1 MVQDTK
7 RSFQDPAF
15 SQNKRVPVHRWVPWV
30 AGYSQRFAEDALDR
44 YTNGT
49 DQLVLDPFSGV
60 GTTLVEADRAGHR
73 AVGFE
78 INPYAAFVSQ
88 TKLRAHRI
96 RTSALRQVIHELLR
110 YAKAIDTNQ
119 LVPKSSPPDG
129 FRTRSPFY
137 SPKVLEKVLLL
148 MDFIGEQDD
157 EVITDVIRLAFA
169 ATMVD
174 YSNYSYE
181 PSLGRRK
188 TVGRAEIDDFPV
200 IATLV
205 KKLTDIADD
214 SDWYRSNRVCLDR
227 PDGVVHARSFFE
239 DDSLEPSSVD
249 LIITSPPYMNNYHYN
264 RNTRP
269 HMYWLQFCQSPK
281 DLKTLEWQNFGT
293 SWQLARE
300 RATVDLDSAIA
311 DDEILQT
318 ITEIGRQ
325 NPGKG
330 VYGGMGWAN
339 YAVSYLND
347 CVRFMR
353 GVHRVLRPG
362 ASALVVIGNSVVQS
376 VHVPTDRFLA
386 KIAIDCGLEVPGI
399 HTPRET
405 RVGSSIINSSVRV
418 GQAGKQNRLYES
430 VVEIR
435 QAA

>member
-1 MVQDTK
+1 MAK
-7 RSFQDPAF
+7 ASERSFQDPAF
-15 SQNKRVPVHRWVPWV
+15 SQNKSVPVHRWVPWV
-30 AGYSQRFAEDALDR
+30 AGYSQRFAEDALAR

-49 DQLVLDPFSGV
+49 GQLILDPFAGV
-60 GTTLVEADRAGHR
+60 GTTLVEADRAGHH

-78 INPYAAFVSQ
+78 INPYAAFVCQ

-96 RTSALRQVIHELLR
+96 RTSTLRQAIDELLR
-110 YAKAIDTNQ
+110 YAKSIDTDG

-137 SPKVLEKVLLL
+137 SPKVLHKVLLL
-148 MDFIGEQDD
+148 MDFIGDQDD
-157 EVITDVIRLAFA
+157 EVIKDVIRLAFA

-188 TVGRAEIDDFPV
+188 AVGRAEVDDFPV

-205 KKLTDIADD
+205 KKLTEIADD
-214 SDWYRSNRVCLDR
+214 SDWYRSQRVCLQR
-227 PDGVVHARSFFE
+227 PDAVVHAQSFFGE
-239 DDSLEPSSVD
+239 DELEPSSVD

-269 HMYWLQFCQSPK
+269 HMYWLQFCQSPG
-281 DLKTLEWQNFGT
+281 DLKTLEWENFGT
-293 SWQLARE
+293 SWQLSRE
-300 RATVDLDSAIA
+300 QAQIELDTVIT
-311 DDEILQT
+311 DDEIHQVVHR
-318 ITEIGRQ
+318 IGQQ

-330 VYGGMGWAN
+330 VYGGTGWAN
-339 YAVSYLND
+339 YATNYLND

-353 GVHRVLRPG
+353 GVHRALRPG
-362 ASALVVIGNSVVQS
+362 ASALVVIGNSVVQG

-386 KIAIDCGLEVPGI
+386 KIAIDCGLEVPAI
-399 HTPRET
+399 HTPREA
-405 RVGSSIINSSVRV
+405 RVGNSIINSSVRA

-435 QAA
+435 QGT

>member
-1 MVQDTK
+1 MAK
-7 RSFQDPAF
+7 ASERSFQDPAF
-15 SQNKRVPVHRWVPWV
+15 SQNKSVPVHRWVPWV
-30 AGYSQRFAEDALDR
+30 AGYSQRFAQDALDR
-44 YTNGT
+44 YTAGAG
-49 DQLVLDPFSGV
+49 QLVLDPFSGV

-78 INPYAAFVSQ
+78 INPYAAFVCQ

-96 RTSALRQVIHELLR
+96 RTPVLRQAIHDLQE
-110 YAKAIDTNQ
+110 YAKDVDSRQ
-119 LVPKSSPPDG
+119 RVPRSSPPDG

-137 SPKVLEKVLLL
+137 SPKVLDKVLLL

-157 EVITDVIRLAFA
+157 EFIRDVFRLAFA

-188 TVGRAEIDDFPV
+188 AVGRSEIDDFPV
-200 IATLV
+200 IASLV
-205 KKLTDIADD
+205 NKLTEIADD
-214 SDWYRSNRVCLDR
+214 SDWYRSNRACIER

-239 DDSLEPSSVD
+239 EDDLLPHSVD

-269 HMYWLQFCQSPK
+269 HMYWLQFCQSPN

-293 SWQLARE
+293 SWQLARDQ
-300 RATVDLDSAIA
+300 TKVDLDAGIT
-311 DDEILQT
+311 DDEIRQVVET
-318 ITEIGRQ
+318 IGRQ

-330 VYGGMGWAN
+330 VYGGTGWAN
-339 YAVSYLND
+339 YAASYLND
-347 CVRFMR
+347 CVRFAR
-353 GVHRVLRPG
+353 GVRRVLRPG
-362 ASALVVIGNSVVQS
+362 ASALVVIGNSVVQG

-386 KIAIDCGLEVPGI
+386 KIAAGCGLEVPGI
-399 HTPRET
+399 HTPREA

-418 GQAGKQNRLYES
+418 GQAGKQSRLYES

-435 QAA
+435 QPL